1 MRRRCAKMALSWA
14 ETNGFVGSDG
24 SLSYSTSK
32 GEQRH
37 EEHRGINGTYE
48 RSCELET

>member
-1 MRRRCAKMALSWA
+1 MRRRCAKMALSCA

-24 SLSYSTSK
+24 SLSYSISK
-32 GEQRH
+32 SEQRH
-37 EEHRGINGTYE
+37 EEHRGNRWTYE